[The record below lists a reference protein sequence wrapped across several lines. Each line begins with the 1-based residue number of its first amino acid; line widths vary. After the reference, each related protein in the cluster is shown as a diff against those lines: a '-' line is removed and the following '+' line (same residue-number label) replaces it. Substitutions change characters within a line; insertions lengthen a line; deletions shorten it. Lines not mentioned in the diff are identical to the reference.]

1 MTQYVLR
8 KEEAAPES
16 TLTRMYEKKLQ
27 NFRGASSPLKSFK
40 NGGCI
45 LFSL

>member
-27 NFRGASSPLKSFK
+27 NFRGASSPLKSLK